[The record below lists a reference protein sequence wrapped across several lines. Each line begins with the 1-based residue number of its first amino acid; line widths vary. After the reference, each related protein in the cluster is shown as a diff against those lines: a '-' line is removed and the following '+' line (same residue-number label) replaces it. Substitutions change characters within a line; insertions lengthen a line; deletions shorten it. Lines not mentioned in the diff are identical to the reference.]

1 MSTLHIVRHQA
12 RARARVRRGGFSV
25 RFVLGALLTGGG
37 AALFLSD
44 VARWIAGAP

>member
-1 MSTLHIVRHQA
+1 MSTLQIVHHQI
-12 RARARVRRGGFSV
+12 RAHGRRNGFPV

>member
-1 MSTLHIVRHQA
+1 MSTLQIVRHQI
-12 RARARVRRGGFSV
+12 RAHSRRKGFPV